1 MCGMMCGGIAIKEN
15 KENKKTKKQKKNNKI
30 YIYVICM
37 HLY

>member
-30 YIYVICM
+30 CIYVICM